1 MRPVRGH
8 EGGEARQDVRDRRQG
23 EDASG
28 RAVVAGRRGGR
39 IVADHPGPGAP
50 GRGDRRGRERDRL
63 PEQGR
68 RERGRG
74 GRWRRREP
82 RTSARPWREPPTSK
96 RDDRQ
101 GHRDQERQ
109 RDGARGGRRG
119 RVPVPARRQH
129 RHAPP
134 PRAGPRQAEGARV
147 EAGVARANVHRL
159 DAVVPGQRRGVRG
172 ERVRRLAARAFTRA
186 AREVRRGPSPGH
198 PRRPD
203 LRRVPGVV
211 HEPGPHRRFRRRRL
225 GSTRA
230 GAGGDVLR
238 GEQGRVPPGRPKR
251 RRHPRTRRRRAPGR
265 QGMLEPPQGRRV
277 DASVGYPTRRVL
289 RSGDSRAGHRR
300 RRRARRDGFSR
311 LLRTRT
317 DAVRV

>member
-1 MRPVRGH
+1 MPTHRFAGVRRTVQSRPHGSRRSAARSVRRETRGAQRRGRKVHARVCHADDMRPVRGH
-8 EGGEARQDVRDRRQG
+8 EGGEARQDVRGGRER
-23 EDASG
+23 EDASR

-63 PEQGR
+63 PEQRR

-74 GRWRRREP
+74 GRWRRRKP
-82 RTSARPWREPPTSK
+82 PPPPTGAGGRDPPTT

-101 GHRDQERQ
+101 GYRDEERQ

-119 RVPVPARRQH
+119 RVPVPAQRQH

-134 PRAGPRQAEGARV
+134 PRARPRQAEGARV
-147 EAGVARANVHRL
+147 EARVARANVHRV

-172 ERVRRLAARAFTRA
+172 KRVRGLAARAFTRA
-186 AREVRRGPSPGH
+186 AREVRRRPSPGH

-211 HEPGPHRRFRRRRL
+211 HEPGPHRGFRRRRL

-230 GAGGDVLR
+230 RAGGDVLG
-238 GEQGRVPPGRPKR
+238 GE
-251 RRHPRTRRRRAPGR
+251 
-265 QGMLEPPQGRRV
+265 
-277 DASVGYPTRRVL
+277 
-289 RSGDSRAGHRR
+289 
-300 RRRARRDGFSR
+300 
-311 LLRTRT
+311 
-317 DAVRV
+317 